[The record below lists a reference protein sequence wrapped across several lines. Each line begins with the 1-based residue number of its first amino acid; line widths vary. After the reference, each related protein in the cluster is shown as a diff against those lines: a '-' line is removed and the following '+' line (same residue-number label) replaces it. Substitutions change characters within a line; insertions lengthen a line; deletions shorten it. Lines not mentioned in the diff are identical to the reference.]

1 LVLRNKPIDARLR
14 TMDESMT
21 AKCVLIVEDEA
32 LIRVDAVDMVEDE
45 GFAVCDAANVAKA
58 LQLLETRD
66 DIGILFTD
74 IDMPG
79 EMDGLDLA
87 RIVRKRWPHIAIII
101 VSGHTHLAD
110 ADVPNGGV
118 FFSKPYLRATILKA
132 LRRADARSGD

>member
-1 LVLRNKPIDARLR
+1 
-14 TMDESMT
+14 MDDIMT
-21 AKCVLIVEDEA
+21 GKCVLIVEDEA

-45 GFAVCDAANVAKA
+45 GFEVCDAPNAAKA
-58 LQLLETRD
+58 LRILETRD

-79 EMDGLDLA
+79 DIDGLDLA

-101 VSGHTHLAD
+101 VSGHTHLTD
-110 ADVPNGGV
+110 AEVPNGGV

>member
-1 LVLRNKPIDARLR
+1 
-14 TMDESMT
+14 MDESIA

-45 GFAVCDAANVAKA
+45 GFAVCDAPNAARA

-79 EMDGLDLA
+79 DIDGLDLA

-132 LRRADARSGD
+132 LRRADARSGA

>member
-1 LVLRNKPIDARLR
+1 
-14 TMDESMT
+14 MDNIVT
-21 AKCVLIVEDEA
+21 GKCVLIVEDEA
-32 LIRVDAVDMVEDE
+32 LIRADAVDMVEDE
-45 GFAVCDAANVAKA
+45 GFAVCDAPNVAKA
-58 LQLLETRD
+58 LRLLETRD
-66 DIGILFTD
+66 DMGILFTD

-87 RIVRKRWPHIAIII
+87 RVVRKRWPHIAIII

>member
-1 LVLRNKPIDARLR
+1 
-14 TMDESMT
+14 MDDIVT
-21 AKCVLIVEDEA
+21 DKCVLIVEDEP

-45 GFAVCDAANVAKA
+45 GFTVFSASNAARA
-58 LQLLETRD
+58 LAILETRD

-87 RIVRKRWPHIAIII
+87 RTVRKRWPHIAIII
-101 VSGHTHLAD
+101 VSGHTQLAD
-110 ADVPNGGV
+110 AEVPNGGV

-132 LRRADARSGD
+132 LHQADARTGD